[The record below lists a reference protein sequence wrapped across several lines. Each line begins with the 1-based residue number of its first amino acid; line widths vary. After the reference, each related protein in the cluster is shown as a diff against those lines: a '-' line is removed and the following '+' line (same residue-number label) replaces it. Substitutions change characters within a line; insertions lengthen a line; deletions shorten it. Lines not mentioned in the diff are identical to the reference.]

1 MERTF
6 RSKNGDG
13 DSIVVIEEKPENV
26 FTIMDFLI
34 RNPNISNILT
44 TVTRL
49 SSVLT
54 LKYMYEYIISVETN
68 GSFDRSLALNI
79 YLGYTY
85 DTYFVLKYNG
95 KDPWEGTGCYFMEL
109 DSESLEAYWEEVK

>member
-13 DSIVVIEEKPENV
+13 DSIVVVEEKPENI

-34 RNPNISNILT
+34 RNPNVSNFLT

-49 SSVLT
+49 SNVIT
-54 LKYMYEYIISVETN
+54 FEDAYEYIIGVETD
-68 GSFDRSLALNI
+68 GSFDKSLTLNI

-85 DTYFVLKYNG
+85 DNYFILKYNG
-95 KDPWEGTGCYFMEL
+95 KDPWDGNGYYFMEINST
-109 DSESLEAYWEEVK
+109 DLEIYWEEVK